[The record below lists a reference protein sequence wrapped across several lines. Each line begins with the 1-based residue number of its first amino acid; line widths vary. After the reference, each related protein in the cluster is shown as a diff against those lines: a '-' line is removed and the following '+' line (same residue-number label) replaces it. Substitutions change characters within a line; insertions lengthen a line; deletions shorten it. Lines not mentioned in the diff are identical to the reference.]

1 MQGLTGVF
9 SLRGQIAAQERR
21 NVDLATS
28 NTSLRKANA
37 DLIAEREVY
46 SSKITK
52 LKSRNE

>member
-9 SLRGQIAAQERR
+9 SLRGQITAQERI

-37 DLIAEREVY
+37 ELSVEREGF
-46 SSKITK
+46 SSK
-52 LKSRNE
+52 SRSPGLDPN